1 MRIALIGGVR
11 STEVVLRKLK
21 EYNFSDVF
29 VFGYKP
35 KCIDNVSSWVDLEV
49 SSRLAGFSYSSFRK
63 VSECETRLR
72 ELAPDLV
79 FAVGLSQLIPKNML
93 QIPPQGFIGFHP
105 THLPFGRGR
114 APLAWL
120 ILDQRNGAATFFI
133 MNEGTDDG
141 PILSQIPFILQ
152 DEDDASSLEQ
162 KMLNAEGIALDNL
175 LPKLTSSLLS
185 ASDQDNHLSTYYGKR
200 APVDGWLDWSQ
211 DVNSILRLIKAS
223 TTPHPS
229 AYTFQGNIKI
239 KVLCARLFKSFRI
252 KGVVGRILYCGDDG
266 VFSVQCGTGVLSV
279 TKWSAPEGWRPIV
292 GTKLGFYCE
301 NEIYELRSKVLLLEL
316 RIKELEERI
325 SIQGN

>member
-79 FAVGLSQLIPKNML
+79 FAVGLSQLIPKECFKYHHRDL
-93 QIPPQGFIGFHP
+93 SDFIRHIFLWP
-105 THLPFGRGR
+105 WKS
-114 APLAWL
+114 PLAWL

-152 DEDDASSLEQ
+152 DEDDASSRT
-162 KMLNAEGIALDNL
+162 K
-175 LPKLTSSLLS
+175 
-185 ASDQDNHLSTYYGKR
+185 
-200 APVDGWLDWSQ
+200 
-211 DVNSILRLIKAS
+211 DVE
-223 TTPHPS
+223 
-229 AYTFQGNIKI
+229 
-239 KVLCARLFKSFRI
+239 C
-252 KGVVGRILYCGDDG
+252 
-266 VFSVQCGTGVLSV
+266 
-279 TKWSAPEGWRPIV
+279 
-292 GTKLGFYCE
+292 
-301 NEIYELRSKVLLLEL
+301 
-316 RIKELEERI
+316 
-325 SIQGN
+325 